1 MIYSSK
7 AREEEKDT
15 SRHSLKQNHL
25 KSNLIR
31 IYSMPDG
38 VGFSFV
44 I

>member
-7 AREEEKDT
+7 AREEDRPSWHCLNK
-15 SRHSLKQNHL
+15 SIL

-31 IYSMPDG
+31 FCPVPVGI
-38 VGFSFV
+38 GFSFV

>member
-7 AREEEKDT
+7 AGEGKNRPSWHCLNK
-15 SRHSLKQNHL
+15 SIL

-31 IYSMPDG
+31 CYPVPAG

>member
-15 SRHSLKQNHL
+15 SQQRLKRIHL

-31 IYSMPDG
+31 CCPVPVGI
-38 VGFSFV
+38 GFSLYP
-44 I
+44 